1 MKTNLFR
8 LFNFLVYA
16 GGLAF
21 FFLYAAPTWGL
32 IWAMLSLLIF
42 VAISTAVLGFLQ
54 FKLRIAPAVT

>member
-8 LFNFLVYA
+8 LFDFLVYA

-32 IWAMLSLLIF
+32 IWAMLGLLIF
-42 VAISTAVLGFLQ
+42 VAVSTAALGFLQ
-54 FKLRIAPAVT
+54 FTLRIAPPVT